1 MPARAGLLAIVAAAI
16 LAALA
21 TRAGGNGVLPS
32 SAAAVLAGALG
43 LNSRA
48 PRAAAGA
55 AGAALVLL
63 LVTAPS
69 PTVPVLLAGVNG
81 FCVARWVGG
90 WAAAAFA
97 VLAVAAVE
105 VGVTDDALIPNL
117 LFVTIL
123 IAAGHAIR
131 SRDELARQLAKRGA
145 ELEAERDVFAEL
157 SVRYERSRIAA
168 ELHDIVAHAIS
179 VMVVQASAGQRL
191 AAVDPAATEDSFR
204 AIGEAARHAKADVAR
219 LVELLA
225 DDAVEAG
232 EADLSIVRE
241 LVARAAQTGLD
252 VTLRVEGDRTRMAG
266 PPARST
272 YLVVREGL
280 TNTLR
285 YASGAPVRVRVE
297 AGEDELHV
305 EIVNDAA
312 AGVPALEGHGT
323 GNGLRGLR
331 EQLDTCG
338 GWLEAGPTTSGGWR
352 LAAGMPLSALQG
364 SSAAR
369 AAR

>member
-1 MPARAGLLAIVAAAI
+1 MPARAGLLAIVAVAI

-43 LNSRA
+43 LYGRA

-69 PTVPVLLAGVNG
+69 PTVAVLLAGVNG
-81 FCVARWVGG
+81 FFVARLVGG
-90 WAAAAFA
+90 WAAAAFT

-117 LFVTIL
+117 LFVMIL
-123 IAAGHAIR
+123 IVAGHAIR

-204 AIGEAARHAKADVAR
+204 AIGEAARHAKADVGR

-232 EADLSIVRE
+232 
-241 LVARAAQTGLD
+241 D
-252 VTLRVEGDRTRMAG
+252 VKAV
-266 PPARST
+266 
-272 YLVVREGL
+272 
-280 TNTLR
+280 
-285 YASGAPVRVRVE
+285 
-297 AGEDELHV
+297 
-305 EIVNDAA
+305 
-312 AGVPALEGHGT
+312 
-323 GNGLRGLR
+323 
-331 EQLDTCG
+331 
-338 GWLEAGPTTSGGWR
+338 
-352 LAAGMPLSALQG
+352 
-364 SSAAR
+364 R
-369 AAR
+369 AARPSSTPRIIRAPCPTRARRSSPAPGSTAG